1 MLRISAQN
9 LQLHINLNSKNLYT
23 PTTCEG
29 VVHKII
35 KTMKKQAFLL
45 ITIGAYLLASCANN
59 THQHDHDHGH
69 DHNHETH
76 AHASHDH
83 GHEGHDHHDHDHGHN
98 HNQPAIAHN
107 HEHED
112 GISLKPGEAEAIGLT
127 TETVAPGTFSSVIKC
142 TGSIVGATGDVVTVV
157 APQSGTVH
165 YVNSW
170 AEGAAVSANANL
182 FTISSRNVGSGDAAE
197 RARVTY
203 ETAKAAYERAEK
215 LVGDKIISDREY
227 EAAREAYEQ
236 ARLAYEAVG
245 SGNAAGS
252 AARTSKS
259 GYITRL
265 WVNEGDYVEAGA
277 PLATV
282 AQNKRMQ
289 LRADVPQRY
298 YNELPA
304 IASANFVTPYDNTVY
319 KLSDMNGQ
327 LLSYGRYA
335 GETSYFIPV
344 TFNFDNRAAIVP
356 GSSVDVYLLGKT
368 RNNVISLP
376 MESITE
382 EQGLFFVYRRLCEN
396 DFEKV
401 EVKTGLSDGS
411 RIEILS
417 GVNAGDK
424 IVVNGV
430 YRVKLAA
437 NSNVLP
443 DAHNHNH

>member
-1 MLRISAQN
+1 
-9 LQLHINLNSKNLYT
+9 
-23 PTTCEG
+23 
-29 VVHKII
+29 
-35 KTMKKQAFLL
+35 MKKQAILL
-45 ITIGAYLLASCANN
+45 LTIGAYLLASCANN
-59 THQHDHDHGH
+59 AHQHDHDHSH
-69 DHNHETH
+69 EHNHETH
-76 AHASHDH
+76 QHATHDH
-83 GHEGHDHHDHDHGHN
+83 SHEGHDHSNEHTHDHSHEGHDHSHT
-98 HNQPAIAHN
+98 QAATAAHSHD
-107 HEHED
+107 HEA
-112 GISLKPGEAEAIGLT
+112 GISLKEGEAEAIGLT
-127 TETVAPGTFSSVIKC
+127 TETVTPGVFSSVIKC
-142 TGSIVGATGDVVTVV
+142 TGHVVGATGDVVTVV
-157 APQSGTVH
+157 APQAGTVH
-165 YVNSW
+165 YAQSW
-170 AEGAAVSANANL
+170 AEGAAVSTDAAL

-197 RARVTY
+197 RARVSY
-203 ETAKAAYERAEK
+203 ETAKAAYERAQK
-215 LVGDKIISDREY
+215 LIGDKIISEREF
-227 EAAREAYEQ
+227 EAARETYEQ
-236 ARLAYEAVG
+236 ARLAYEAMG
-245 SGNAAGS
+245 SGKSGGS
-252 AARTSKS
+252 AARTSKG

-304 IASANFVTPYDNTVY
+304 ITSANFVTPYDNTVY
-319 KLSDMNGQ
+319 KLSDMNGK
-327 LLSYGRYA
+327 LLSYGRNA
-335 GETSYFIPV
+335 GETSYFVPV

-356 GSSVDVYLLGKT
+356 GSSVDVYLLGQT

-382 EQGLFFVYRRLCEN
+382 EQGLFFVYRRLCVN

-417 GVNAGDK
+417 GVNPGDK

-443 DAHNHNH
+443 EAHNHNH

>member
-1 MLRISAQN
+1 
-9 LQLHINLNSKNLYT
+9 
-23 PTTCEG
+23 
-29 VVHKII
+29 
-35 KTMKKQAFLL
+35 MKKQAILL
-45 ITIGAYLLASCANN
+45 LTIGAYLLASCANN
-59 THQHDHDHGH
+59 THQHDHDHDH
-69 DHNHETH
+69 AHEHNHETH
-76 AHASHDH
+76 QHAAHDH
-83 GHEGHDHHDHDHGHN
+83 SHEGHDHSSHEHN
-98 HNQPAIAHN
+98 HNHDHSSAEAATTHN
-107 HEHED
+107 HDHED

-127 TETVAPGTFSSVIKC
+127 TETVTPGSFSSVIKC
-142 TGSIVGATGDVVTVV
+142 TGHVVGATGDVVTVV
-157 APQSGTVH
+157 APQAGTVH
-165 YVNSW
+165 YEKSW
-170 AEGAAVSANANL
+170 AEGAAVATDATL
-182 FTISSRNVGSGDAAE
+182 FTISSRNVGSGDVAE
-197 RARVTY
+197 RARVSY
-203 ETAKAAYERAEK
+203 ETAKAAYERAQK
-215 LVGDKIISDREY
+215 LVGDQIISERDF
-227 EAAREAYEQ
+227 EAAREKYEQ

-245 SGNAAGS
+245 SGKVAGS
-252 AARTSKS
+252 AARTTKG
-259 GYITRL
+259 GYITSL
-265 WVNEGDYVEAGA
+265 WVKEGDYVEAGA

-298 YNELPA
+298 YNELPT
-304 IASANFVTPYDNTVY
+304 IASANFITPYDNTVY

-327 LLSYGRYA
+327 LLSYGRNA
-335 GETSYFIPV
+335 GETSYFVPV

-368 RNNVISLP
+368 RNNIISLP

-382 EQGLFFVYRRLCEN
+382 EQGLYFVYRRLCEN

-417 GVNAGDK
+417 GVNPSDK

-443 DAHNHNH
+443 EAHNHNH